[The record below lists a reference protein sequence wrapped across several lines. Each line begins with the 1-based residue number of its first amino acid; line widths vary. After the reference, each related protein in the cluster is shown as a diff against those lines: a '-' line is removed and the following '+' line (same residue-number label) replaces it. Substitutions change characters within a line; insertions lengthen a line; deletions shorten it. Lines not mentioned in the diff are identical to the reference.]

1 MTRPFFVKAYFECPM
16 GAGTGERIPPHKL
29 VIEPLVSAAQ
39 EIRVYQK
46 RGYEFEVPLPPHTK
60 QKSTLVLDLSAEL
73 VLGYEKFWNSG
84 WWKRGGVT
92 IKCDSTQVDWEN
104 LFLWTEYGGVWSSCH
119 QIQKG
124 TPSGAVTYCDK
135 HAVGQTAVFCL
146 SASNGIQWLDVW
158 SDPSQAQQLD
168 RLARSKCR
176 HFVRSIEQEKYPRE
190 IIYNEESYR
199 SNV

>member
-1 MTRPFFVKAYFECPM
+1 MSRPFSIEPYFECPSWPEV
-16 GAGTGERIPPHKL
+16 ARRIPPHKL

-60 QKSTLVLDLSAEL
+60 QRSTLVLDLSAEL
-73 VLGYEKFWNSG
+73 VRGWEEFWNSG

-92 IKCDSTQVDWEN
+92 IKCDYSQIDWSE
-104 LFLWTEYGGVWSSCH
+104 FFPWTEYGGVWSSPH

-135 HAVGQTAVFCL
+135 HAVGQAVVFCL

-158 SDPSQAQQLD
+158 CDPSRAQRLD
-168 RLARSKCR
+168 RLAQSTCR
-176 HFVRSIEQEKYPRE
+176 HFVRSIEQGKFPRE
-190 IIYNEESYR
+190 IIYNEDAYR
-199 SNV
+199 NNV